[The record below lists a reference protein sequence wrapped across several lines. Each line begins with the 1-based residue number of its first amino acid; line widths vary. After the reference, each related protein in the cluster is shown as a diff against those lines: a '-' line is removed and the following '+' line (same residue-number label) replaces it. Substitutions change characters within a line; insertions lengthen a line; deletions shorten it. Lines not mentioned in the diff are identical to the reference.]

1 MYPAVLRAETE
12 SGFVHSLMDVV
23 LAISGGMVDV
33 DRTVRACEVDE
44 DV

>member
-12 SGFVHSLMDVV
+12 GGFIHSFMNVV
-23 LAISGGMVDV
+23 LAISGGLVDI

-44 DV
+44 DI